1 MAVEKKLAEKALD
14 MAGEDELLKLDNQLC
29 FSLYVCSKEVIKRYK
44 PLLEPYGL
52 TYTGYITM
60 MALWEKDNVNVKELG
75 SRLFLDSGTLTPLLK
90 KLEAQGYVERTRDPR
105 DERNII
111 IRLTEKGR
119 DLKQMAVCVP
129 RQMIDGLDI
138 GNMKAVVLMKTL
150 HQLMMP
156 SPKTKPKPELHTD
169 KTTSTGT
176 SAGRFFF
183 IQLLTS
189 WWTVKPPGVR
199 TSNV

>member
-129 RQMIDGLDI
+129 RQMIDSLDI

-150 HQLMMP
+150 HQLMDAFAEDEA
-156 SPKTKPKPELHTD
+156 K
-169 KTTSTGT
+169 
-176 SAGRFFF
+176 A
-183 IQLLTS
+183 
-189 WWTVKPPGVR
+189 
-199 TSNV
+199 

>member
-1 MAVEKKLAEKALD
+1 MSNDNILETVSEKAIDALS
-14 MAGEDELLKLDNQLC
+14 EEELMKLDNQLC
-29 FSLYVCSKEVIKRYK
+29 FSLYVCSKEVIKLYK

-111 IRLTEKGR
+111 IRLTEKGLA
-119 DLKQMAVCVP
+119 LKGMASCIP
-129 RQMIDGLDI
+129 RQLMENLDL
-138 GNMKAVVLMKTL
+138 GNVKALVLMKTL
-150 HQLMMP
+150 HQLMA
-156 SPKTKPKPELHTD
+156 SFSE
-169 KTTSTGT
+169 GEA
-176 SAGRFFF
+176 SA
-183 IQLLTS
+183 
-189 WWTVKPPGVR
+189 
-199 TSNV
+199 

>member
-111 IRLTEKGR
+111 VRLTEKGR

-129 RQMIDGLDI
+129 RQMIDSLDI

-150 HQLMMP
+150 HQLMDAFAEDEA
-156 SPKTKPKPELHTD
+156 K
-169 KTTSTGT
+169 
-176 SAGRFFF
+176 A
-183 IQLLTS
+183 
-189 WWTVKPPGVR
+189 
-199 TSNV
+199 

>member
-129 RQMIDGLDI
+129 RLMIDGLDI

-150 HQLMMP
+150 HQLMDAFAEDEA
-156 SPKTKPKPELHTD
+156 K
-169 KTTSTGT
+169 
-176 SAGRFFF
+176 A
-183 IQLLTS
+183 
-189 WWTVKPPGVR
+189 
-199 TSNV
+199 

>member
-1 MAVEKKLAEKALD
+1 MAVENKLTEKALD
-14 MAGEDELLKLDNQLC
+14 AVGEDELLKLDNQLC

-60 MALWEKDNVNVKELG
+60 MALREKDNVNVKELG

-90 KLEAQGYVERTRDPR
+90 KLEAQGYVERSRDPR

-111 IRLTEKGR
+111 IRLTNKGR
-119 DLKQMAVCVP
+119 ELKSMAVCVP
-129 RQMIDGLDI
+129 RQMIEGLDI

-150 HQLMMP
+150 HQLMDAFA
-156 SPKTKPKPELHTD
+156 ED
-169 KTTSTGT
+169 E
-176 SAGRFFF
+176 A
-183 IQLLTS
+183 
-189 WWTVKPPGVR
+189 
-199 TSNV
+199 NA

>member
-1 MAVEKKLAEKALD
+1 MAKEKKLTEKALE
-14 MAGEDELLKLDNQLC
+14 AVSEDELLKLDNQLC

-111 IRLTEKGR
+111 IRLTDKGNE
-119 DLKQMAVCVP
+119 LKNMAVCVP

-150 HQLMMP
+150 HQLMDAFA
-156 SPKTKPKPELHTD
+156 EEN
-169 KTTSTGT
+169 
-176 SAGRFFF
+176 AAA
-183 IQLLTS
+183 I
-189 WWTVKPPGVR
+189 
-199 TSNV
+199 

>member
-1 MAVEKKLAEKALD
+1 MATDKKLTDKVLD
-14 MAGEDELLKLDNQLC
+14 NVSEDELLKLDNQLC

-111 IRLTEKGR
+111 IRLTDKGR
-119 DLKQMAVCVP
+119 DLKNMAVCVP
-129 RQMIDGLDI
+129 RQMLEGLEI

-150 HQLMMP
+150 HQLMDAFQDDN
-156 SPKTKPKPELHTD
+156 EN
-169 KTTSTGT
+169 
-176 SAGRFFF
+176 A
-183 IQLLTS
+183 
-189 WWTVKPPGVR
+189 
-199 TSNV
+199 

>member
-1 MAVEKKLAEKALD
+1 MVIDKNLTETEIPD
-14 MAGEDELLKLDNQLC
+14 EELLKLDHQLC

-60 MALWEKDNVNVKELG
+60 MALWEKDNINVKELG

-111 IRLTEKGR
+111 ICLTDKGQE
-119 DLKQMAVCVP
+119 LQHMAVCIP
-129 RQMIDGLDI
+129 RQMIEEFDLGDI
-138 GNMKAVVLMKTL
+138 KAAVLINTL
-150 HQLMMP
+150 HQLMGIFAND
-156 SPKTKPKPELHTD
+156 SQK
-169 KTTSTGT
+169 
-176 SAGRFFF
+176 
-183 IQLLTS
+183 
-189 WWTVKPPGVR
+189 
-199 TSNV
+199 